1 MARASCEETTVY
13 HPPVVAERPGDGF
26 ERLYETARALGED
39 TRFRVYRAVCLA
51 GAPVSVTALAE
62 SFSLHPNAIRQHL
75 ARLEQAGL
83 VTSRPDRGAG
93 GAGRPRRLYEPSAE
107 PSELTQPPRGTRA
120 LVALLAEAV
129 DSLPSS
135 DEERLSD
142 FGRAWGRTWGA
153 RRKRENGASPR
164 SRRARAELLR
174 RELAGWGWRPQAN
187 HDRDGVRIATGRC
200 LFREAA
206 PGVNGRCCALEQGV
220 LRGIVDALAGG
231 HASVVKSDGCR
242 LDVRVS

>member
-1 MARASCEETTVY
+1 M
-13 HPPVVAERPGDGF
+13 VAERGVDEFG
-26 ERLYETARALGED
+26 RLYETARALGEE

-51 GAPVSVTALAE
+51 GAPVSVTSLAE

-83 VTSRPDRGAG
+83 VLSRPERGAG

-107 PSELTQPPRGTRA
+107 PAELMHPPHGARA

-135 DEERLSD
+135 DEQRLSE
-142 FGRAWGRTWGA
+142 FGRMWGRRWGT
-153 RRKRENGASPR
+153 RRKHQSGAVPR
-164 SRRARAELLR
+164 SRRGRSERLR
-174 RELAGWGWRPQAN
+174 RELAAWGWRPVS
-187 HDRDGVRIATGRC
+187 RPGPGGVRIATGRC

-220 LRGIVDALAGG
+220 LRGIVESLAGS
-231 HASVVKSDGCR
+231 HATVVRSDGCR
-242 LDVRVS
+242 LEIRL